1 MIYLRKWATSVRLV
15 CPGHKNIAWLAFRLV
30 LPKQSYQYPEVDLN
44 GPPHY
49 YVFFLHF
56 HSPRRCNCEQLVKA
70 RKECR
75 ARVSIVDFLR
85 VFAQITE
92 TVSIVNTA
100 KEKGTVK
107 KVEFVRELWL
117 TQTFIWDS
125 RNLHITKFWIICI
138 SWKFQQNG
146 FKRIFRDWSI
156 RRVETYN
163 SDVVSFF

>member
-1 MIYLRKWATSVRLV
+1 MAPLTAT
-15 CPGHKNIAWLAFRLV
+15 F
-30 LPKQSYQYPEVDLN
+30 
-44 GPPHY
+44 
-49 YVFFLHF
+49 FFLHF

-100 KEKGTVK
+100 KVKGTVK

-117 TQTFIWDS
+117 TQTFI
-125 RNLHITKFWIICI
+125 
-138 SWKFQQNG
+138 
-146 FKRIFRDWSI
+146 
-156 RRVETYN
+156 
-163 SDVVSFF
+163 